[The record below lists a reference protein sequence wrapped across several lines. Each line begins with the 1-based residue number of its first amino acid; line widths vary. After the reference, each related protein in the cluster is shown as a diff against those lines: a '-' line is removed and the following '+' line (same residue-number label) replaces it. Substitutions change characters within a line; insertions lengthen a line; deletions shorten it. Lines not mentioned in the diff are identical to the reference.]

1 MSMSST
7 TLDRQSQHAA
17 ANHRN
22 EGGPVWLSVA
32 ASLCLSIEL
41 ITALITRRKA
51 FKA

>member
-7 TLDRQSQHAA
+7 NLDRQSQQAP

-22 EGGPVWLSVA
+22 ERGPVWLSVA
-32 ASLCLSIEL
+32 ASLCLSIDL
-41 ITALITRRKA
+41 VTALITRRKG